1 MYKQSLAVAIA
12 LASISTSVYAADPA
26 PSGFLEASKATLS
39 SRTMYFRNDTREG
52 TANDQEESAQGF
64 LFNFISGY
72 TPGTVGF
79 GLDVQAMSG
88 IHLDGGRGHHP
99 NNNSFFPSDTDG
111 SAEKTWSRLGAN
123 GKVKFAK
130 SELKVGSALQPNLP
144 ILVSND
150 GRLLPATYQGGILT
164 SKDLDNFTFTV
175 GRLNKSAGR
184 ATSNYS
190 GLGVG
195 GATQDTNNFQFAG
208 VDWKAT
214 KDLTLQVY
222 HAQLEDFYKQT
233 FLGAVHMLPLG
244 EDQSFKTDL
253 RYFDSRSDGK
263 NGDVGYRFNNN
274 NGYARTPGEIDNKT
288 WSAIFTYSIA
298 GHAFLAGYQQVGDDG
313 GMPFINNGSVVDG
326 NGRNEGNGGSSVY
339 LFTDSMVNSFTRA
352 GENTTFAQYSYD
364 FSRVG
369 VPGLKASI
377 AYLHA
382 DDIKA
387 AGTGDSDNS
396 EWERDMRVD
405 YVIQS
410 GLLKNFGATL
420 RNGTYRSDV
429 GTNVDQTRLIFN
441 YTYAFK

>member
-184 ATSNYS
+184 ATSN
-190 GLGVG
+190 
-195 GATQDTNNFQFAG
+195 
-208 VDWKAT
+208 
-214 KDLTLQVY
+214 
-222 HAQLEDFYKQT
+222 
-233 FLGAVHMLPLG
+233 
-244 EDQSFKTDL
+244 
-253 RYFDSRSDGK
+253 
-263 NGDVGYRFNNN
+263 
-274 NGYARTPGEIDNKT
+274 
-288 WSAIFTYSIA
+288 
-298 GHAFLAGYQQVGDDG
+298 
-313 GMPFINNGSVVDG
+313 
-326 NGRNEGNGGSSVY
+326 
-339 LFTDSMVNSFTRA
+339 
-352 GENTTFAQYSYD
+352 
-364 FSRVG
+364 
-369 VPGLKASI
+369 
-377 AYLHA
+377 
-382 DDIKA
+382 
-387 AGTGDSDNS
+387 
-396 EWERDMRVD
+396 
-405 YVIQS
+405 
-410 GLLKNFGATL
+410 
-420 RNGTYRSDV
+420 
-429 GTNVDQTRLIFN
+429 
-441 YTYAFK
+441 